1 MNGAV
6 VDGLE
11 QIPDLD
17 LVLNGTPLEVK
28 CSGYRVQFWE
38 CSALDGEPPKV
49 SGPRFMCRMVFIS

>member
-11 QIPDLD
+11 QITDLD

-28 CSGYRVQFWE
+28 GSGFRVQGWE
-38 CSALDGEPPKV
+38 CSALNGEPPKV
-49 SGPRFMCRMVFIS
+49 SGPRFICRMVLIS